1 MNSCLCEC
9 LSTAWMRLLENT
21 RYMQRSPQQSLAAV
35 LDSLTTRQ
43 LEIEL
48 QERRCVSEAK
58 RHHACG
64 SKALFRAKMLERR
77 RLQAQLLQLQR
88 YRENVHAQLD
98 ALSHHEINQTFMRA
112 MACNKPLLSREEAET
127 TLEDIQESVNG
138 ARELTELLGQPL
150 EVGLDVTDDDL
161 ELEFMET
168 VVTEPPKLPDA
179 IIAPARQPEIAKVVQ
194 PPMQLVL
201 PAALAI

>member
-1 MNSCLCEC
+1 
-9 LSTAWMRLLENT
+9 
-21 RYMQRSPQQSLAAV
+21 MQRSPQQSLAAV

-150 EVGLDVTDDDL
+150 EVGLDVSDDDL
-161 ELEFMET
+161 ELEFMES
-168 VVTEPPKLPDA
+168 VVTEPPRLPDA
-179 IIAPARQPEIAKVVQ
+179 IIAPARQPETAMVVQ

>member
-1 MNSCLCEC
+1 MSGCLCEC
-9 LSTAWMRLLENT
+9 LSTAWMRLLETT
-21 RYMQRSPQQSLAAV
+21 RAMQAPKLSLNAV

-150 EVGLDVTDDDL
+150 DVGLDVTDDDL
-161 ELEFMET
+161 ELEFMES
-168 VVTEPPKLPDA
+168 VVTEAPRLPDA
-179 IIAPARQPEIAKVVQ
+179 IIAPVRQPEPVVAQ

-201 PAALAI
+201 PAALSI

>member
-1 MNSCLCEC
+1 M
-9 LSTAWMRLLENT
+9 
-21 RYMQRSPQQSLAAV
+21 
-35 LDSLTTRQ
+35 LDQ
-43 LEIEL
+43 KIY
-48 QERRCVSEAK
+48 
-58 RHHACG
+58 
-64 SKALFRAKMLERR
+64 LERQC
-77 RLQAQLLQLQR
+77 RLFSIRQDQRIQLQLQR

-150 EVGLDVTDDDL
+150 DVGLDVTDDDL
-161 ELEFMET
+161 ELEFMES
-168 VVTEPPKLPDA
+168 VVTEAPRLPDA
-179 IIAPARQPEIAKVVQ
+179 IIAPVRQPEPVVAQ

-201 PAALAI
+201 PAALSI

>member
-1 MNSCLCEC
+1 MQILQG
-9 LSTAWMRLLENT
+9 MRLT
-21 RYMQRSPQQSLAAV
+21 QPAKQSLAAV

-43 LEIEL
+43 VEIEL
-48 QERRCVSEAK
+48 QERRCVTEAK
-58 RHHACG
+58 RHHASG

-161 ELEFMET
+161 ELEFMES
-168 VVTEPPKLPDA
+168 VATEAPRLPDA
-179 IIAPARQPEIAKVVQ
+179 IIAPVRQAEPALVAQ
-194 PPMQLVL
+194 PPMQLIL
-201 PAALAI
+201 PAALAS

>member
-1 MNSCLCEC
+1 MSGCLCEC
-9 LSTAWMRLLENT
+9 LSTAWMRLLETT
-21 RYMQRSPQQSLAAV
+21 RAMQAPKLSLNAV

-150 EVGLDVTDDDL
+150 DVGLDVTDDDL
-161 ELEFMET
+161 ELEFMES
-168 VVTEPPKLPDA
+168 VVTEAPRLPDA
-179 IIAPARQPEIAKVVQ
+179 IITPVRQPEPVVAQ

-201 PAALAI
+201 PAALSI

>member
-1 MNSCLCEC
+1 MSGCLCEC
-9 LSTAWMRLLENT
+9 LSTAWMRLLETT
-21 RYMQRSPQQSLAAV
+21 RAMQAPKLFLNAV

-150 EVGLDVTDDDL
+150 DVGLDVTDDDL
-161 ELEFMET
+161 ELEFMES
-168 VVTEPPKLPDA
+168 VVTEAPRLPDA
-179 IIAPARQPEIAKVVQ
+179 IIAPVRQPEPVVAQ

-201 PAALAI
+201 PAALSI

>member
-1 MNSCLCEC
+1 
-9 LSTAWMRLLENT
+9 MRLLENT

-179 IIAPARQPEIAKVVQ
+179 IIAPARQPETTKVVQ
-194 PPMQLVL
+194 PPTMQLVL